1 MRQTIDLLAERGIK
15 VHCLAL
21 GSTDLTSSSGKMTMT
36 ILSAVAEFE
45 RDLII
50 ERTQTGLER
59 AKVEGKKLGRRFSL
73 NDVQQ
78 QSVLADLDSGKSVS
92 ETAKKFKT
100 SRQTIL
106 RIRKLKTPEIEEN
119 EEKLRNEIYIKKDN
133 A

>member
-1 MRQTIDLLAERGIK
+1 
-15 VHCLAL
+15 
-21 GSTDLTSSSGKMTMT
+21 MT

-106 RIRKLKTPEIEEN
+106 RMRKLKTPEIEEN